1 MRALFRHAPV
11 FEYHHMVGVGCIR
24 HAVRHHD
31 HGFAAIGKRMNGL
44 QNQGF
49 AFHIDAAGG
58 FVENVDGRLP
68 QQCARNGDALF
79 LAARQVACTL
89 FDGQVKFLR
98 LRTHEIADM
107 RRFQRL
113 PQFAFG
119 GIRLGHQQ
127 IVTQRSCKKVA
138 LRRHYGDF
146 PRKGFDGKI
155 VDLVPLRRV
164 VSCVSGLQPH
174 TSFISGKI
182 SGEQF
187 DGGGFTGSGGTDDG
201 GHLPAPRSERDAMQC
216 DDRTIIIFRHACF
229 SSTNHTGLSPDLSS
243 FSSFH
248 IRRHSRI
255 RSHTHSRRSV
265 RIHVHISE
273 RHVIKAHVHTVIG
286 SAEFRHF
293 LHPMRRNRRIKQ
305 CENTLGRSHAV
316 HRDMEERPQLA
327 QRNEEI
333 RGKKHYQQHAGKR
346 QCGTT
351 RILPD
356 RYAHAGRGTPVCD
369 DVHGGERA
377 QLNLQNIHGHYAEL
391 FRLLAHFL
399 GGMRIRVKSF
409 QRFKTLYIVKKHR
422 SHVGVFS
429 PIFFEYS
436 GCAHCDHANN
446 QYNQRRAYK
455 QCNSRRHI
463 NRRNYKK

>member
-1 MRALFRHAPV
+1 MRALFRHEAP
-11 FEYHHMVGVGCIR
+11 FEHHHMISVGRIR
-24 HAVRHHD
+24 HAMRHHD
-31 HGFAAIGKRMNGL
+31 HGFAAIGKRTNGL

-49 AFHIDAAGG
+49 AFRIDAAGG

-68 QQCARNGDALF
+68 QQCASDGDTLF
-79 LAARQVACTL
+79 LASGQVACAL

-98 LRTHEIADM
+98 LCTHEFVDM
-107 RRFQRL
+107 CCFQRL
-113 PQFAFG
+113 PQFVFG

-127 IVTQRSCKKVA
+127 IVAQRPCKKVA
-138 LRRHYGDF
+138 LRRHDGDF
-146 PRKGFDGKI
+146 SRKGFDGKI
-155 VDLVPLRRV
+155 GDLVPLRRV
-164 VSCVSGLQPH
+164 ISCVSGPQPH

-187 DGGGFTGSGGTDDG
+187 DGGRFAGSGRTDDG

-216 DDRTIIIFRHACF
+216 DDRTIAIFRHACF
-229 SSTNHTGLSPDLSS
+229 SGTNHTGLFPG
-243 FSSFH
+243 FPGFH
-248 IRRHSRI
+248 IRRSTC
-255 RSHTHSRRSV
+255 SHV
-265 RIHVHISE
+265 RISE

-286 SAEFRHF
+286 SAEFRHS
-293 LHPMRRNRRIKQ
+293 LHSVRRNRRIKQ
-305 CENTLGRSHAV
+305 CENTLGRSHTV
-316 HRDMEERPQLA
+316 HRNMEERTQLA

-333 RGKKHYQQHAGKR
+333 RGKKHYQQHTGKR
-346 QCGTT
+346 QCGTA
-351 RILPD
+351 RILPN
-356 RYAHAGRGTPVCD
+356 RHAHAGRGTPVCD

-391 FRLLAHFL
+391 FRLLVHFL
-399 GGMRIRVKSF
+399 GGMSIRVKSF

>member
-1 MRALFRHAPV
+1 MRL
-11 FEYHHMVGVGCIR
+11 C
-24 HAVRHHD
+24 
-31 HGFAAIGKRMNGL
+31 
-44 QNQGF
+44 
-49 AFHIDAAGG
+49 
-58 FVENVDGRLP
+58 
-68 QQCARNGDALF
+68 
-79 LAARQVACTL
+79 
-89 FDGQVKFLR
+89 
-98 LRTHEIADM
+98 THEFVDM
-107 RRFQRL
+107 CCFQRL
-113 PQFAFG
+113 PQFVFG

-127 IVTQRSCKKVA
+127 IVAQRPCKKVA
-138 LRRHYGDF
+138 LRRHDGDF
-146 PRKGFDGKI
+146 SRKGFDGKI
-155 VDLVPLRRV
+155 GDLVPLRRV
-164 VSCVSGLQPH
+164 ISCVSGPQPH

-187 DGGGFTGSGGTDDG
+187 DGGRFAGSGRTDDG

-216 DDRTIIIFRHACF
+216 DDRTIVIFRHACF
-229 SSTNHTGLSPDLSS
+229 SGTNHTGFFPG
-243 FSSFH
+243 FPGFR
-248 IRRHSRI
+248 IRRSTC
-255 RSHTHSRRSV
+255 SHV
-265 RIHVHISE
+265 RISE

-286 SAEFRHF
+286 SAEFRHS
-293 LHPMRRNRRIKQ
+293 LHSVRRNRRIKQ
-305 CENTLGRSHAV
+305 CENTLGRSHTV
-316 HRDMEERPQLA
+316 HRNMEERTQLA

-356 RYAHAGRGTPVCD
+356 RHAHAGRGTPVCD

-391 FRLLAHFL
+391 FRLLVHFL

>member
-1 MRALFRHAPV
+1 MCVLLRHAPA
-11 FEYHHMVGVGCIR
+11 FEHHHIISVGRIR
-24 HAVRHHD
+24 HAMRHHD
-31 HGFAAIGKRMNGL
+31 HGFAAIGKRTNGL

-49 AFHIDAAGG
+49 AFRIDAAGG

-68 QQCARNGDALF
+68 QQCASDGDTLF
-79 LAARQVACTL
+79 LASGQVACAL

-98 LRTHEIADM
+98 LCTHEFVDM
-107 RRFQRL
+107 CCFQRL
-113 PQFAFG
+113 PQFVFG

-127 IVTQRSCKKVA
+127 IVAQRPCKKVA
-138 LRRHYGDF
+138 LRRHDGDF
-146 PRKGFDGKI
+146 SRKGFDGKI
-155 VDLVPLRRV
+155 GDLVPLRRV
-164 VSCVSGLQPH
+164 ISCVSGPQPH

-187 DGGGFTGSGGTDDG
+187 DGGRFAGSGRTDDG

-216 DDRTIIIFRHACF
+216 DDRTIVIFRHACF
-229 SSTNHTGLSPDLSS
+229 SGTNHTGFFPG
-243 FSSFH
+243 FPGFH
-248 IRRHSRI
+248 IRHSRI
-255 RSHTHSRRSV
+255 RSHV
-265 RIHVHISE
+265 RISE

-286 SAEFRHF
+286 SAEFRHS
-293 LHPMRRNRRIKQ
+293 LHSVRRNRRIKQ
-305 CENTLGRSHAV
+305 CENTLGRSHTV
-316 HRDMEERPQLA
+316 HRNMEERTQLA

-333 RGKKHYQQHAGKR
+333 RGKKHYQQHTGKR
-346 QCGTT
+346 QCGTA
-351 RILPD
+351 RILPN
-356 RYAHAGRGTPVCD
+356 RHAHAGRGTPVCD

-391 FRLLAHFL
+391 FRLLVHFL
-399 GGMRIRVKSF
+399 GGMSIRVKSF

-422 SHVGVFS
+422 SHVGVFA

-436 GCAHCDHANN
+436 GCTHCDHANN